1 MASVLP
7 TILPKSN
14 HRNTDARLDLGHLST
29 TMTSMAFFKRRHR
42 AEQLKTLD
50 DFADVLSKGKPI
62 LIDFWK
68 YGCSPCRVMDGI
80 IDEVSEE
87 FQEEAIVIKASLEA
101 VPDLFYKFKIRS
113 TPTFVVLNPSPA
125 GIHQRWRHSG
135 LVKKDVIVDTLSRA
149 VSAI

>member
-1 MASVLP
+1 
-7 TILPKSN
+7 
-14 HRNTDARLDLGHLST
+14 
-29 TMTSMAFFKRRHR
+29 MAFFKRRHK

-113 TPTFVVLNPSPA
+113 TPTFVVLNPSTA

-135 LVKKDVIVDTLSRA
+135 LVKKDVIVDTLNRA

>member
-1 MASVLP
+1 MG
-7 TILPKSN
+7 
-14 HRNTDARLDLGHLST
+14 DLST
-29 TMTSMAFFKRRHR
+29 TMTPMAFFKRRHR

-50 DFADVLSKGKPI
+50 DFADVLGKGKPV

-68 YGCSPCRVMDGI
+68 YGCSPCKVMDGI

-87 FQEEAIVIKASLEA
+87 FQEEAIVIKASLEV

-113 TPTFVVLNPSPA
+113 TPTFVVLNPSSA

>member
-1 MASVLP
+1 MTSVLP

-29 TMTSMAFFKRRHR
+29 TMTPMAFFKRRHR

-68 YGCSPCRVMDGI
+68 YGCSPCKVMDGI

-113 TPTFVVLNPSPA
+113 TPTFVVLNPSSA